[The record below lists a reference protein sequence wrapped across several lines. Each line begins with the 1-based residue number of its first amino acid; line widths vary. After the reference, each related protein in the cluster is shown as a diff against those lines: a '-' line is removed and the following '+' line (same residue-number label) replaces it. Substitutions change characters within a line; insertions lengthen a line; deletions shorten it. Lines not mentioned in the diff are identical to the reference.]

1 MADPKPAATE
11 TFAERLRWFR
21 VRRAISQEVLS
32 ERAGLDRAY
41 VSELERAKKSP
52 TLTTVGKLAACL
64 EIEPADLIRPLP
76 PTRADL
82 SVAKDYLVRRDATVE
97 VGRADGS
104 AVPVDPGVLLAA
116 VDLAHEQ
123 IDRLASAELDV
134 AAVLGMRNLSAFVGE
149 LYAAAVLKAGG
160 PLFRA
165 NPHQD
170 GYPDLLAMDAAGRAA
185 WAELA
190 GREREKTPFSPF
202 PTGGIEVKAT
212 CGAVPTPA
220 ACLRRG
226 FEKPVVGDTRAGC
239 LTGYDWKSHHRDTNN
254 LAGLLWDFIG
264 GVPRIAAV
272 FYRSDLVSQDWGT
285 IVQPKK
291 GGGRTTSVSILTR
304 SGVAKMYAGW
314 LCVLRTGGYAQ
325 FFDRKNKEA
334 RLAEAAGRTPAAG
347 GD

>member
-1 MADPKPAATE
+1 MSDPKSAATE

-21 VRRAISQEVLS
+21 GRRSISQEALS
-32 ERAGLDRAY
+32 ERAGLDRAF

-76 PTRADL
+76 PERADV
-82 SVAKDYLVRRDATVE
+82 SVANDYLVRRDAVVE
-97 VGRADGS
+97 VGRADGP
-104 AVPVDPGVLLAA
+104 AVLVDSRVLLSA

-149 LYAAAVLKAGG
+149 LYAAAILKAGG

-170 GYPDLLAMDAAGRAA
+170 GYPDLLVMDAAGRRA
-185 WAELA
+185 WAELHD
-190 GREREKTPFSPF
+190 RLREKTPFSPF

-212 CGAVPTPA
+212 CGAVPSPA
-220 ACLRRG
+220 ACRKRG
-226 FEKPVVGDTRAGC
+226 FEKPDIGDTRADC
-239 LTGYDWKSHHRDTNN
+239 LTGYDWKAHHRDTNN
-254 LAGLLWDFIG
+254 LVGLLWDFVG

-272 FYRSDLVSQDWGT
+272 FYRSDLGPADWGK

-291 GGGRTTSVSILTR
+291 GGGRTTSVSIMTR
-304 SGVAKMYAGW
+304 PGVGKMYDGW
-314 LCVLRTGGYAQ
+314 LCVLKAGGYAE
-325 FFDRKNKEA
+325 FLDRKNRGT
-334 RLAEAAGRTPAAG
+334 RLAAAQAG
-347 GD
+347 